1 MFVTGKPKVWLRIEG
16 LFLFIA
22 TLIAFNQVRQH
33 WWIYIALLF
42 VPDIFMIGYVRS
54 NKLGALLYNLGH
66 SYPAPFSLLYFAWI
80 NHSKIWMAVGIIW
93 IGHIGWDR
101 FFGYGLK
108 YDSKFKDTHLGSLEK
123 GNK

>member
-1 MFVTGKPKVWLRIEG
+1 
-16 LFLFIA
+16 
-22 TLIAFNQVRQH
+22 
-33 WWIYIALLF
+33 
-42 VPDIFMIGYVRS
+42 MIGYVRS

>member
-1 MFVTGKPKVWLRIEG
+1 MFVTGKPKVWLRVEG
-16 LFLFIA
+16 LFLFIG